1 MHDQNRNQIS
11 AADRTLKIPEV
22 RYHPSI
28 QPTTPRTTTRTSQDQ
43 RSRPAAAT
51 PLKAMQDPNRN
62 QVPAADRTLKI
73 PEVRYH
79 PSIST
84 TTPRTT
90 TRISQT
96 LRPRPAA
103 KSPLQSGPRTPQTG
117 PRTPQIGPR
126 TPQTGSRTPQVKPA
140 VRPGPSSPQTGPRN
154 PQTGLSSLQTGPRT
168 PQVNPAVRPGPDAG
182 KQSAASPVDGDAPN
196 PEQVPLGLGV
206 RVDQQEVEEVEVL
219 TRGQSTNPAWFAWRK
234 NRITASIAHSIAHC
248 GFVNGK
254 SQTPPTSYLA
264 AVTGEAPR
272 VQTRAM
278 SWGVQMEAEAVRS
291 YQAVKTVALGR
302 GVSVLACGLFLDAQ
316 RPWLGAS
323 PDGIVT
329 DSRTGQWLLCL
340 EVKCPYKHKDR
351 RVEDACRDDPN
362 FCLKIQD
369 EDRGRPGEAPLYVLK
384 SSHSYF
390 TQVQVQMAVTG
401 VHQADFVVFT
411 LKETAVVPVTFD
423 PELWEETVSKL
434 ETFYQDAVLPHLRD
448 GGGASWSP
456 EL

>member
-28 QPTTPRTTTRTSQDQ
+28 QPTTPRTRTTATTRTTTRTRTRTSQDQ

-51 PLKAMQDPNRN
+51 PLIA
-62 QVPAADRTLKI
+62 
-73 PEVRYH
+73 
-79 PSIST
+79 
-84 TTPRTT
+84 
-90 TRISQT
+90 
-96 LRPRPAA
+96 
-103 KSPLQSGPRTPQTG
+103 
-117 PRTPQIGPR
+117 
-126 TPQTGSRTPQVKPA
+126 VKPA
-140 VRPGPSSPQTGPRN
+140 VRPGPSSPQTGPRT
-154 PQTGLSSLQTGPRT
+154 PQTRLSSLQTGPRT

-182 KQSAASPVDGDAPN
+182 KQSAESPVRGDAPS

-206 RVDQQEVEEVEVL
+206 RVDQHLVEEVEVL

-264 AVTGEAPR
+264 AVTGEVR
-272 VQTRAM
+272 SVRTRAM

-291 YQAVKTVALGR
+291 YQAVKTAALGR
-302 GVSVLACGLFLDAQ
+302 SVSVLACGLFLDAQ
-316 RPWLGAS
+316 SPWLGAS

-369 EDRGRPGEAPLYVLK
+369 ENGRRPGEVPVYVLK

-390 TQVQVQMAVTG
+390 TQVQFQMAVTG
-401 VHQADFVVFT
+401 LHQADFVVFT

-423 PELWEETVSKL
+423 PELWEETLSKL
-434 ETFYQDAVLPHLRD
+434 ETFYQDAVLPRLRD

>member
-1 MHDQNRNQIS
+1 M
-11 AADRTLKIPEV
+11 
-22 RYHPSI
+22 
-28 QPTTPRTTTRTSQDQ
+28 QDQ
-43 RSRPAAAT
+43 
-51 PLKAMQDPNRN
+51 NRN

-79 PSIST
+79 PSMQPTSPRTRTSQDQRSRAAAATPLKAMQDQNKNQVPAADRTPKIPEVRYHSSIST

-96 LRPRPAA
+96 LRTRPAA
-103 KSPLQSGPRTPQTG
+103 EPPLQAGPRTPQTG
-117 PRTPQIGPR
+117 PG
-126 TPQTGSRTPQVKPA
+126 TPQTGSRTPQTES
-140 VRPGPSSPQTGPRN
+140 RNPQTESRN
-154 PQTGLSSLQTGPRT
+154 PQTGSRTPQTESRN

-182 KQSAASPVDGDAPN
+182 KQSAESPVRGAAPS

-206 RVDQQEVEEVEVL
+206 QMDRQEVEVL
-219 TRGQSTNPAWFAWRK
+219 TRGQSNNPAWFAWRR

-254 SQTPPTSYLA
+254 SQAPPRSYLA
-264 AVTGEAPR
+264 AVTGEAR
-272 VQTRAM
+272 SVRTRAM
-278 SWGVQMEAEAVRS
+278 SWGVQMEAEAVHS
-291 YQAVKTVALGR
+291 YQAVKTAALGR
-302 GVSVLACGLFLDAQ
+302 SVSVLACGLFLDAQ

-329 DSRTGQWLLCL
+329 DSRTGQRLLCL

-351 RVEDACRDDPN
+351 RVEDACRDDPS

-369 EDRGRPGEAPLYVLK
+369 EDGEVPVYVLK
-384 SSHSYF
+384 SSHRYF
-390 TQVQVQMAVTG
+390 TQVQFQMAVTG
-401 VHQADFVVFT
+401 LHQADFVVFT

-423 PELWEETVSKL
+423 PELWEETLSKL
-434 ETFYQDAVLPHLRD
+434 ETFYRDAVLPHLRD

>member
-1 MHDQNRNQIS
+1 MLDQNRNQIS
-11 AADRTLKIPEV
+11 AADRTLNIPEV

-28 QPTTPRTTTRTSQDQ
+28 QPTSPRTTTRTSQDQ

-51 PLKAMQDPNRN
+51 PLKAMQDQNRN

-103 KSPLQSGPRTPQTG
+103 EPPLQAGPRTPQTG
-117 PRTPQIGPR
+117 PRTPQTGSRTPQTGPR
-126 TPQTGSRTPQVKPA
+126 TPQTGSRTPQTGS
-140 VRPGPSSPQTGPRN
+140 RTPQTESRN
-154 PQTGLSSLQTGPRT
+154 

-182 KQSAASPVDGDAPN
+182 KQGAESPVRGDAPS

-206 RVDQQEVEEVEVL
+206 RMDQQEVEEVEVL

-264 AVTGEAPR
+264 AVTGEAR
-272 VQTRAM
+272 SVRTRAM
-278 SWGVQMEAEAVRS
+278 SWGVQMEAEAVHS
-291 YQAVKTVALGR
+291 YQAVKTAALGR
-302 GVSVLACGLFLDAQ
+302 SVSVLACGLFLDAQ

-369 EDRGRPGEAPLYVLK
+369 EDRRRPGEVPVYVLK

-390 TQVQVQMAVTG
+390 TQVQFQMAVTG
-401 VHQADFVVFT
+401 LHQADFVVFT

-423 PELWEETVSKL
+423 PELWEETL
-434 ETFYQDAVLPHLRD
+434 D